1 MTGDD
6 LARRVA
12 TCREGLLQLHLYLL
26 LLLLLGLRE
35 FLVVGAPR
43 HRVPVRVLLSLLL
56 MLLLHLLL
64 VVRVGCRVGLV
75 LLLRCD
81 PADNVMVLGLWLL
94 LIAGSA
100 VLIAV
105 VFEGFELHVKFVIA
119 LLEDA
124 VGLFEGS

>member
-1 MTGDD
+1 MTCDD

-12 TCREGLLQLHLYLL
+12 SCREGLLQLHLYLL

-35 FLVVGAPR
+35 LLVVGAPR

-64 VVRVGCRVGLV
+64 VVRVGCRVRLV
-75 LLLRCD
+75 LLLWCD
-81 PADNVMVLGLWLL
+81 PADHVMVLRLWLL
-94 LIAGSA
+94 MAGSA

-124 VGLFEGS
+124 VGLFECS